1 MQLHKVGN
9 GPQGQDELDKLA
21 RQDKMTSPS
30 QKVHFNKER
39 DRQVV
44 RFNEKL
50 TRYQPITKID

>member
-50 TRYQPITKID
+50 TRY